1 MAQFNIP
8 YQNLSANIPD
18 EGVPL
23 EEPREWETNKF
34 L

>member
-18 EGVPL
+18 EGVPFRGTPGMGDKQVL
-23 EEPREWETNKF
+23 
-34 L
+34 